1 MTIDTTTA
9 VQNTG
14 ILKDYIQK
22 NSATK
27 KKENNLEKTFQ
38 ETTETI
44 SSVKETDSKTVRG
57 YNLDGHY
64 REDYDTEKHLD
75 IFA

>member
-22 NSATK
+22 NSETK
-27 KKENNLEKTFQ
+27 KKENSLEKTFE
-38 ETTETI
+38 ETTEKI
-44 SSVKETDSKTVRG
+44 SSVKETDSKAVKE
-57 YNLDGHY
+57 YNLNGHY
-64 REDYDTEKHLD
+64 REDYDLKEHLD